1 MSLECVFQIVYWAS
15 LVHRVGCPEKPS
27 LYLLS
32 FLQQVI
38 HPAAQLIV
46 VFGQRAW
53 TSKRRSQIWYNEM
66 TYGGLDSKE
75 STCSARDPDS
85 IPGSGRS
92 PGGGDGHPLQYSCL
106 ENPMD
111 RRAWWASV
119 PGVTESDAT
128 EGLTLSLCAAPT
140 T

>member
-1 MSLECVFQIVYWAS
+1 MSFRWFTGL
-15 LVHRVGCPEKPS
+15 
-27 LYLLS
+27 LLS
-32 FLQQVI
+32 TGLAALRSHPCICCLFLQQVI